1 MELDKDLPLE
11 NATVTLGSLD
21 LALVLIAL
29 LYQTAELACT
39 GMIHVSGANLLES
52 ARNGEHL

>member
-1 MELDKDLPLE
+1 
-11 NATVTLGSLD
+11 VTLGSLD